1 MGCFSQKDQ
10 NTKILGLGLWQLVQ
24 TRFLDSNLPGLAVTF
39 WPGFCTLPF
48 SMKKKV
54 LSGLILFKLCN
65 KTCPKPLK

>member
-24 TRFLDSNLPGLAVTF
+24 TRFLDSNLPGLAVAF

-48 SMKKKV
+48 GMKKKGSV
-54 LSGLILFKLCN
+54 GSYIIQIMQ
-65 KTCPKPLK
+65 